1 MRGHVHAVVCV
12 LKVRGHRRLMTSC
25 VKLILEV
32 RGLLELRIRNEGA
45 GLVLSLLLAVGFP
58 LLSSQKL
65 QREACLH
72 MSLAR
77 IESPVHRALT
87 ALPSWLAT
95 VSISLRLGVTG
106 EETPL

>member
-1 MRGHVHAVVCV
+1 M
-12 LKVRGHRRLMTSC
+12 
-25 VKLILEV
+25 
-32 RGLLELRIRNEGA
+32 
-45 GLVLSLLLAVGFP
+45 LSLLLAVRFP

-77 IESPVHRALT
+77 IESPVHGALT